1 MSTHTKISDFNGKE
15 VPAIDIFSTAIKYL
29 IDHIQNYHKTHGAS
43 LEVKNIKWVLTVPAM
58 WGDPE
63 KKFMIQA
70 AKKVLVKYLLL
81 FFLYQFIL
89 IFESKRIFV
98 SLRTLKLVDSY
109 SSNII
114 RLCA

>member
-15 VPAIDIFSTAIKYL
+15 VPAVDIFSTAIKYL
-29 IDHIQNYHKTHGAS
+29 IDHIQNNHKTHGAS

-58 WGDPE
+58 WGDSE
-63 KKFMIQA
+63 KQFMIQA
-70 AKKVLVKYLLL
+70 AKKVLVIYL
-81 FFLYQFIL
+81 FFNISFRL
-89 IFESKRIFV
+89 IIESKRIFI

-109 SSNII
+109 SLNII